1 VLITESLD
9 NLGLRLEIP
18 VGQLVAF
25 MALAVFVGIVGAVL
39 PARRGARIDV
49 LQAVHYE

>member
-1 VLITESLD
+1 MMKSSMEADVFD
-9 NLGLRLEIP
+9 VPAGQP
-18 VGQLVAF
+18 VIFFL
-25 MALAVFVGIVGAVL
+25 LAIAVGIVGAVL